1 MALLHHAQ
9 TLSYRAKILIFRCLR
24 PFVQGFGSRSGL
36 IFRKICASGG
46 FQGII
51 FAAVKA
57 RIYKSTGSWYVAR
70 AENGRFYN
78 ARIKG
83 VFKIDGISSTNPI
96 AVGDEVEMEIEAI
109 EEESAMID
117 HIEQRKNYVAR
128 VSPHNK
134 RQHHIIA
141 SNLDQSILFATLKE
155 PKTSQGFIDRFLVS
169 CESYHIPAIIVFNK
183 ADLYRKKE
191 MEKFDLL
198 KDIYSAIGYT
208 VVLTSVETGLGIEEV
223 KALLH
228 NKTTLLSGHSGVG
241 KSSFINAVFPSF
253 NLRTQEVSGWSG
265 KGLHT
270 TTFAEMFDLPDGGQ
284 IIDTPG
290 VREFGLVDI
299 SKQELSH
306 YFPEM
311 RGLMNE
317 CQFNNCMHINEP
329 GCAVKNAVNAGTVSV
344 DRYASYLTILDTME
358 ENLY

>member
-1 MALLHHAQ
+1 M
-9 TLSYRAKILIFRCLR
+9 
-24 PFVQGFGSRSGL
+24 
-36 IFRKICASGG
+36 
-46 FQGII
+46 
-51 FAAVKA
+51 
-57 RIYKSTGSWYVAR
+57 
-70 AENGRFYN
+70 YN

-83 VFKIDGISSTNPI
+83 IFKIEKITSTNPI
-96 AVGDEVEMEIEAI
+96 AVGDEVEMVIE
-109 EEESAMID
+109 EVQEESAMID
-117 HIEQRKNYVAR
+117 HIYDRSNYVAR

-155 PKTSQGFIDRFLVS
+155 PKTSQGFMDRFLVS

-183 ADLYRKKE
+183 SDIYRKKE
-191 MEKFDLL
+191 LEKFALL
-198 KDIYSAIGYT
+198 KEMYEAIGYK
-208 VVLTSVETGLGIEEV
+208 VVLASVQNNEGVDEV

-241 KSSFINAVFPSF
+241 KSTFINAVFPKF

-270 TTFAEMFDLPDGGQ
+270 TTFAEMFDLDNGGQ

-290 VREFGLVDI
+290 LREFGLVDI
-299 SKQELSH
+299 SKQELSQ

-311 RGLMNE
+311 RALLND

-329 GCAVKNAVNAGTVSV
+329 GCAVKKAVNAGTVTV

-358 ENLY
+358 DNSY